1 MITELNMEP
10 GKLKTGYGGGKS
22 DEEWEK
28 VNEGIG
34 HLCLLASQFE
44 GDCVRAQEAI
54 HARMAAQEQVGS

>member
-1 MITELNMEP
+1 MEP

-34 HLCLLASQFE
+34 HLWLSASWFE
-44 GDCVRAQEAI
+44 GGCVRVQEVI
-54 HARMAAQEQVGS
+54 HACMAAQE

>member
-1 MITELNMEP
+1 MKEEQVMITELNMEP

-34 HLCLLASQFE
+34 HLCLLAS
-44 GDCVRAQEAI
+44 
-54 HARMAAQEQVGS
+54 